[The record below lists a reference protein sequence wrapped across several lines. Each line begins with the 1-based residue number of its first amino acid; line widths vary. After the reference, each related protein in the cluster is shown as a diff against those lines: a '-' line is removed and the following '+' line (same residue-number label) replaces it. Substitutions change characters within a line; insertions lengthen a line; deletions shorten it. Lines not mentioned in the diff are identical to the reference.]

1 MCHENAIPGVTL
13 VTDTAGEKEHTEPTR
28 PPGERTM
35 TEKKI
40 QPKQPTKAA
49 KTTDKA
55 RETDRKLA
63 RKSSLFK
70 AGGH

>member
-1 MCHENAIPGVTL
+1 
-13 VTDTAGEKEHTEPTR
+13 
-28 PPGERTM
+28 M